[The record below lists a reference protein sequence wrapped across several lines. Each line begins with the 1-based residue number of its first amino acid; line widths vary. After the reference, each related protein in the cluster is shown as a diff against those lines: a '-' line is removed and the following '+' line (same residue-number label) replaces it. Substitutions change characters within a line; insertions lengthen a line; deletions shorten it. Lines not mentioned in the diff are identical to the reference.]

1 MALTQRLEF
10 RQSQSL
16 VMTPQLMQAI
26 KLLQLSNLD
35 LATFVEDELERN
47 PLLERASDGN
57 DPPVAGEALPE
68 RAEFSGHDETGS
80 AGDAD
85 SGFEPSDFSDHGGGD
100 GFEAAPDEWMNRE
113 LGTRA
118 EIEQTLDTGL
128 DNVFSEEP
136 AEAAARTAQD
146 AAPTAYTEWGGGAS
160 NDDSYNLEAFV
171 AAEETLAGHLAEQ
184 LAMAFAGPAQ
194 RMIGQYLIDLVD
206 EAGYLPPDLGGVCER
221 LGASQEAV
229 DEVLAVLQKFD
240 PPGICAR
247 NLSECLAIQLREQN
261 RYDPA
266 MQALVEHLDMLAKRD
281 IANLR
286 KICGVDDEDLAD
298 MIGEIRR
305 LDPKP
310 GLKFG
315 SARMQTVVPDVYVRP
330 GPDGGWHVEL
340 NSDTLPRVLV
350 NQVYYSELSKTI
362 RKDGDKSY
370 FTDCLQNATWL
381 VRALDQRA
389 RTILKVATEIVRQQD
404 GFFTQGVAHL
414 RPLNL
419 KAVADAIQM
428 HESTVSRVTANKY
441 MATNR
446 GSFELKYF
454 FTASIASADGGEAH
468 SAEAVRHHIR
478 QLIDGESPSA
488 ILSDDTI
495 VERLRESGID
505 IARRTV
511 AKYREAMRIPSSVQ
525 RRRDKQSMLGNAL
538 TAPATPSDR
547 ILSDRTTSADR
558 SRDIAPA

>member
-35 LATFVEDELERN
+35 LVAFVEDELERN
-47 PLLERASDGN
+47 PLLERADQDGSP
-57 DPPVAGEALPE
+57 DREREPAASADYAEGDDAGFSGGEGEA
-68 RAEFSGHDETGS
+68 A
-80 AGDAD
+80 AGA
-85 SGFEPSDFSDHGGGD
+85 FEPGA
-100 GFEAAPDEWMNRE
+100 EEWMAPD
-113 LGTRA
+113 LGSRA
-118 EIEQTLDTGL
+118 EIEQTLDTGME
-128 DNVFSEEP
+128 NVFPEEP
-136 AEAAARTAQD
+136 ADAAARAAQD

-160 NDDSYNLEAFV
+160 NDDDYNLEAFV
-171 AAEETLAGHLAEQ
+171 AAETTLSGHLAEQ
-184 LAMAFAGPAQ
+184 LAVAFPDPAR

-206 EAGYLPPDLGGVCER
+206 DAGYVPADLGDAHEK
-221 LGASQEAV
+221 LGTSREDVEA
-229 DEVLAVLQKFD
+229 VLAVLQTFD
-240 PPGICAR
+240 PPGVCAR
-247 NLSECLAIQLREQN
+247 NLSECLAIQLRERD

-266 MQALVEHLDMLAKRD
+266 MQALVENLDLLAKRD
-281 IANLR
+281 IAALR
-286 KICGVDDEDLAD
+286 KICGVDDEDIAD
-298 MIGEIRR
+298 MISEIRH

-310 GLKFG
+310 GLRFG
-315 SARMQTVVPDVYVRP
+315 SARTQSVVPDVYVRP

-340 NSDTLPRVLV
+340 NSDTLPKVLV
-350 NQVYYSELSKTI
+350 NQTYYSQLSKTI

-419 KAVADAIQM
+419 KTVADAIQM

-446 GSFELKYF
+446 GTFELKYF
-454 FTASIASADGGEAH
+454 FTASIASADGGDAH
-468 SAEAVRHHIR
+468 SAEAVRHRIKL
-478 QLIDGESPSA
+478 LIDAESPNA

-495 VERLRESGID
+495 VERLRADGID

-525 RRRDKQSMLGNAL
+525 RRRDKQSMLGTAL
-538 TAPATPSDR
+538 TS
-547 ILSDRTTSADR
+547 SSSTTDR
-558 SRDIAPA
+558 SRDTATA

>member
-35 LATFVEDELERN
+35 LVAFVEDELERN
-47 PLLERASDGN
+47 PLLERADQDGAPDRGQEPAAQTEFSDG
-57 DPPVAGEALPE
+57 E
-68 RAEFSGHDETGS
+68 
-80 AGDAD
+80 D
-85 SGFEPSDFSDHGGGD
+85 SGFSPGGD
-100 GFEAAPDEWMNRE
+100 HAGDGERSSDSFEPGAEEWMAPD
-113 LGTRA
+113 LGTRT
-118 EIEQTLDTGL
+118 EIEQTLDTGME
-128 DNVFSEEP
+128 NVFPEEP
-136 AEAAARTAQD
+136 ADAAARSAQD

-160 NDDSYNLEAFV
+160 NDDDYNLEAFV
-171 AAEETLAGHLAEQ
+171 AAELTLGGHLAEQ
-184 LAMAFAGPAQ
+184 LAVAFPDPMR

-206 EAGYLPPDLGGVCER
+206 DAGYVPPDLGEAHEK
-221 LGASQEAV
+221 LGTSREDVEAV
-229 DEVLAVLQKFD
+229 LSVLQKFD
-240 PPGICAR
+240 PPGVCAR
-247 NLSECLAIQLREQN
+247 NLSECLAIQLRERD

-266 MQALVEHLDMLAKRD
+266 MQALVENLDLLAKRD
-281 IANLR
+281 IASLR
-286 KICGVDDEDLAD
+286 KICGVDDEDIAD
-298 MIGEIRR
+298 MIGEIRH
-305 LDPKP
+305 LNPKP

-315 SARMQTVVPDVYVRP
+315 SAKTQSVVPDVYVRP

-340 NSDTLPRVLV
+340 NSDTLPKVLV
-350 NQVYYSELSKTI
+350 NQVYYSQLSKTI

-446 GSFELKYF
+446 GTFELKYF
-454 FTASIASADGGEAH
+454 FTASIASADGGDAH
-468 SAEAVRHHIR
+468 SAEAVRHRIK
-478 QLIDGESPSA
+478 QLIDAESPAA

-495 VERLRESGID
+495 VERLHGDGID

-525 RRRDKQSMLGNAL
+525 RRRDKQSMLGTAL
-538 TAPATPSDR
+538 TSAAPAV
-547 ILSDRTTSADR
+547 DR
-558 SRDIAPA
+558 SRDTATA

>member
-35 LATFVEDELERN
+35 LAAFVEEELERN
-47 PLLERASDGN
+47 PLLERASDSGE
-57 DPPVAGEALPE
+57 PPVAGEQAQERPDFPE
-68 RAEFSGHDETGS
+68 SDASGAGPTDDGAADYSDHPSGAAE
-80 AGDAD
+80 
-85 SGFEPSDFSDHGGGD
+85 GFEPAQDD
-100 GFEAAPDEWMNRE
+100 WMNRD
-113 LGTRA
+113 LGSRA

-136 AEAAARTAQD
+136 AEAAARNAQD

-160 NDDSYNLEAFV
+160 NEDDYNLEAFV
-171 AAEETLAGHLAEQ
+171 AAELTLADHLAEQ
-184 LAMAFAGPAQ
+184 LSVAFTAPAQ

-206 EAGYLPPDLGGVCER
+206 DAGYLPADLGQAAER
-221 LGASQEAV
+221 LGASPADVEAV
-229 DEVLAVLQKFD
+229 LTVLQKFD
-240 PPGICAR
+240 PPGIFAR
-247 NLSECLAIQLREQN
+247 CLSECLAIQLREFD

-266 MQALVEHLDMLAKRD
+266 MRALVEHLDLLAKRD
-281 IANLR
+281 FAALR
-286 KICGVDDEDLAD
+286 KLCGVDDEDLGD
-298 MIGEIRR
+298 MIAEIRR

-315 SARMQTVVPDVYVRP
+315 TTRTQTMVPDVYVRP

-350 NQVYYSELSKTI
+350 NQVYYARLSKTVS
-362 RKDGDKSY
+362 KSEDKSY
-370 FTDCLQNATWL
+370 FSDCLQNATWL

-404 GFFTQGVAHL
+404 GFFTHGVAHL

-446 GSFELKYF
+446 GIFELKYF

-468 SAEAVRHHIR
+468 SAEAVRHHIKR
-478 QLIDGESPSA
+478 LIDVENPTA

-495 VERLRESGID
+495 VERLREAGID

-525 RRRDKQSMLGNAL
+525 RRRDKQSALGQ
-538 TAPATPSDR
+538 
-547 ILSDRTTSADR
+547 TTR
-558 SRDIAPA
+558 SRDTEPA